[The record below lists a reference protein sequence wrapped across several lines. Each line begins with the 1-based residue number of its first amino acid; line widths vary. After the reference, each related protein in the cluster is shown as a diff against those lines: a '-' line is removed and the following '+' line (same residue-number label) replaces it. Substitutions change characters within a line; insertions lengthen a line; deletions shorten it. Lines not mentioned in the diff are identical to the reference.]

1 MNPMLQFPLVKRS
14 EASGGDVQPKEWTPG
29 KQDLIDTVRA
39 INTNLDQ
46 LRSEVNLDPL
56 RTSTPTQPR
65 KSRTEEKRL
74 LLKNNVENIEHLSK
88 QIRDLHISDDDFDE
102 DDVLLL
108 DYATEIAKTMP
119 ELLEGNYQQRL
130 NTVNKLTRS
139 SEEVLREKSRRL
151 AGMQPTE
158 NDPLRDEQ
166 ERKRLEWT
174 LKEKDRKEK
183 EDEKGEKNKKD
194 EKKEKNNEEY

>member
-1 MNPMLQFPLVKRS
+1 M
-14 EASGGDVQPKEWTPG
+14 
-29 KQDLIDTVRA
+29 
-39 INTNLDQ
+39 
-46 LRSEVNLDPL
+46 
-56 RTSTPTQPR
+56 
-65 KSRTEEKRL
+65 EKI
-74 LLKNNVENIEHLSK
+74 ENLSK
-88 QIRDLHISDDDFDE
+88 QIRDLHISDDDFNE

-108 DYATEIAKTMP
+108 DYPTEIAKTMP

-174 LKEKDRKEK
+174 LKEKDRKER

-194 EKKEKNNEEY
+194 EKKRIMRNIKRLLFLSQLLVILERLFLV